1 MKQNVLKFPFLAMA
15 CAIAAVVPLKAADV
29 VSAATNSPAVTNQ
42 VLLDDLVNEALEKN
56 PELNFY
62 RAEIDAVH
70 GGRRSAG
77 AWTNPSRASARSLR

>member
-1 MKQNVLKFPFLAMA
+1 MKQNVLKFSFLAVA
-15 CAIAAVVPLKAADV
+15 CAIAAVVPVKAADA

-62 RAEIDAVH
+62 RAEITAAK
-70 GGRRSAG
+70 GGRKSAG
-77 AWTNPSRASARSLR
+77 AWANQIGRAHV